1 MTMHPNKHDLAE
13 LVQNRN
19 AATDVSCLEIQ
30 GPDPTEADSSEQNLT
45 DDPTALY
52 DLGIP
57 NASPPQ

>member
-1 MTMHPNKHDLAE
+1 MTMHPNKRDLAE

-19 AATDVSCLEIQ
+19 AAKEVSALEIQ
-30 GPDPTEADSSEQNLT
+30 GPDPTQADSSEQNLT